1 MHLEIDANV
10 HLGFVTKLY
19 LEIMK
24 NWLLCVISFW
34 LQQLSLMFDLK

>member
-10 HLGFVTKLY
+10 HCGFITKLY

-24 NWLLCVISFW
+24 KLVVVCYFIFATTTI
-34 LQQLSLMFDLK
+34 FDV

>member
-10 HLGFVTKLY
+10 HCGFVTKSY

-24 NWLLCVISFW
+24 KLVVVCYFILATTSILDV
-34 LQQLSLMFDLK
+34 